1 MFLNVAVLR
10 YCGMARKSKS
20 LHDVALRTL
29 EKAIAATFIGDV
41 YTAFFRQM
49 TISEF
54 QMATIQPG
62 HRVLHVGCGSVPNTL
77 LILAKATRA
86 SYLGIDRDAGA
97 VASAREMTRRY
108 DLEKQVTIQE
118 RDALAMEYGGFDLI
132 VLSLGVEPRKAIL
145 AAIHDGMHPDAH
157 VVARKPWDFMDRLYG
172 RKEFVPHGFRVVDTF
187 HRPDFIKSLLLA
199 PAVAAPARSP

>member
-10 YCGMARKSKS
+10 YCRMARKSKS
-20 LHDVALRTL
+20 FHDVALRTF
-29 EKAIAATFIGDV
+29 EKAIADTFIGRV

-49 TISEF
+49 TVNEF
-54 QMATIQPG
+54 RMADIQPG

-77 LILAKATRA
+77 LILAEATKA
-86 SYLGIDRDAGA
+86 SYVGIDRDAGA
-97 VASAREMTRRY
+97 VAGARTMVQRY
-108 DLEKQVTIQE
+108 GLEQQVTIQE
-118 RDALAMEYGGFDLI
+118 RDALAMDYAGFDLVI
-132 VLSLGVEPRKAIL
+132 LSLGVEPREVIL

-172 RKEFVPHGFRVVDTF
+172 RKEFVPRRFRIVDTF

-199 PAVAAPARSP
+199 PMER